1 MPLRQMPIGSQI
13 GLQLG
18 EASKIVFNGYSDGIN
33 ICGRQKDRDRG
44 AEKQTEIEG
53 RKTETEIEGQKNRET
68 EQRGR
73 TDRLQ

>member
-1 MPLRQMPIGSQI
+1 MGNRLAFNWGRPRKSYPMGTVM
-13 GLQLG
+13 
-18 EASKIVFNGYSDGIN
+18 ASTFAV
-33 ICGRQKDRDRG
+33 GRK
-44 AEKQTEIEG
+44 TEIEG